1 MVKMRKISQVSGEI
15 RHRKP
20 SKTAGPKADTGL
32 EGKRPFTVYGSRKV
46 VEEQGVYLDDNDSSS
61 ESDYSG
67 DEVYV
72 VGKESELKPIEGQCG
87 IFYKV
92 HPRTLWF
99 FCFCC

>member
-1 MVKMRKISQVSGEI
+1 MVKLRKISQVSGEV
-15 RHRKP
+15 RHRKR
-20 SKTAGPKADTGL
+20 SKIVGPKSDPAL

-46 VEEQGVYLDDNDSSS
+46 VEEQGVYLEDNDSSS

-72 VGKESELKPIEGQCG
+72 VGKANELKPIEGQCG

-92 HPRTLWF
+92 HL
-99 FCFCC
+99 